1 MGHTVW
7 ASLVN
12 SANRYVTEDIVGRS
26 PAFMG
31 GEGGLG
37 EAEVVNVTRQV
48 RQMTLDYVIERVVAV
63 EGTGCLTVTE

>member
-1 MGHTVW
+1 
-7 ASLVN
+7 
-12 SANRYVTEDIVGRS
+12 
-26 PAFMG
+26 MG